1 MAVTPAFLQWL
12 NRETG
17 FQSLRDYGNMDIY
30 LIFLT
35 RFLRMF
41 AYGGAALVLAVFLW
55 IAGYGPQIGVFMTLT
70 LLGDAAISYIL
81 TIVADKLGRRR
92 VLMVGSLLM
101 VVSGTVF
108 ALTEN
113 YYLLLFAAIVGVI
126 CPGAHEVGPFRALE
140 EAILAQLSPIEARTD
155 VYAWFAVSSTLGMAS
170 GLCVTGYLTW
180 AQRTFLHR
188 NWKETYHPVF
198 GMYALIGLLKFAIT
212 FLLSSECEA
221 SSAAKYTWAATTT
234 VEEVGSPSSE
244 QTGLLPRRFSIL
256 KQPRAGATTMATSSL
271 STRLRKSMV
280 SPWKVSRSSL
290 PALMRL
296 SLLYSLNSFAAGMV
310 PLTLMSWYVRL
321 RNRWFL
327 MHYIGYLMAVVWLFS
342 SLSNLL
348 SAYVA
353 RRVGL
358 VRAVVLMHL
367 PCALFLALIP
377 LASKSWYLLAILLLA
392 DAMFG
397 SMDQAPREAF
407 VAAMFLPRERTQAMG
422 TLNFVRT
429 LASSFGPLVTS
440 YVWSKE
446 KWWIPFEL
454 AAVLKICYD
463 VGMLVMFLRTPL
475 PEERRRVEVEN
486 GAGGP
491 QEMTMTAADLD
502 VNILMDEY
510 SARDLAS
517 PSDFEISDGEE
528 GDDERTLNGDEQD
541 ISSQRRKYS
550 S

>member
-1 MAVTPAFLQWL
+1 
-12 NRETG
+12 
-17 FQSLRDYGNMDIY
+17 
-30 LIFLT
+30 
-35 RFLRMF
+35 
-41 AYGGAALVLAVFLW
+41 
-55 IAGYGPQIGVFMTLT
+55 
-70 LLGDAAISYIL
+70 
-81 TIVADKLGRRR
+81 
-92 VLMVGSLLM
+92 
-101 VVSGTVF
+101 
-108 ALTEN
+108 
-113 YYLLLFAAIVGVI
+113 
-126 CPGAHEVGPFRALE
+126 
-140 EAILAQLSPIEARTD
+140 
-155 VYAWFAVSSTLGMAS
+155 MAS

-256 KQPRAGATTMATSSL
+256 KQPRAGAATMATSSL
-271 STRLRKSMV
+271 STRLRKSIV

-296 SLLYSLNSFAAGMV
+296 SLLYALNSFAAGMV

-358 VRAVVLMHL
+358 VRAMVLMHL

-377 LASKSWYLLAILLLA
+377 LASKTWYLLAILLLA

-429 LASSFGPLVTS
+429 LASSFGPLITS

>member
-1 MAVTPAFLQWL
+1 
-12 NRETG
+12 
-17 FQSLRDYGNMDIY
+17 
-30 LIFLT
+30 
-35 RFLRMF
+35 
-41 AYGGAALVLAVFLW
+41 
-55 IAGYGPQIGVFMTLT
+55 
-70 LLGDAAISYIL
+70 
-81 TIVADKLGRRR
+81 
-92 VLMVGSLLM
+92 
-101 VVSGTVF
+101 
-108 ALTEN
+108 
-113 YYLLLFAAIVGVI
+113 
-126 CPGAHEVGPFRALE
+126 
-140 EAILAQLSPIEARTD
+140 
-155 VYAWFAVSSTLGMAS
+155 MAS
-170 GLCVTGYLTW
+170 GLCATGYLTW

-188 NWKETYHPVF
+188 NWKETFHPVF

-221 SSAAKYTWAATTT
+221 SSAAKYAWAATTT
-234 VEEVGSPSSE
+234 VQEEGSPSSE
-244 QTGLLPRRFSIL
+244 QTGLLPRRSSML
-256 KQPRAGATTMATSSL
+256 KQPEPGAATRTISSL

-296 SLLYSLNSFAAGMV
+296 SLLYALNSFAAGMV
-310 PLTLMSWYVRL
+310 PLTLMSWYIRL

-327 MHYIGYLMAVVWLFS
+327 MNNIGYLMSVVWLFS

-358 VRAVVLMHL
+358 VRAMVLMHL

-377 LASKSWYLLAILLLA
+377 LASKTWYLLAILLLA

-429 LASSFGPLVTS
+429 LASSLGPLVTS

-463 VGMLVMFLRTPL
+463 IGMLAMFLRTPL
-475 PEERRRVEVEN
+475 PEERRRFEVEN
-486 GAGGP
+486 GSGGP

-510 SARDLAS
+510 SSRDLAS
-517 PSDFEISDGEE
+517 PSDFEISDDEE

-550 S
+550 P